1 MQVMLDTPPSMH
13 QLKLALR
20 PTNSSPECSRNSTQD
35 SLVRMLLKIDCLQEK
50 VSNLLLERIAELSME
65 SNSSS
70 DLDIPH
76 LVMSQFRWLDHVVD
90 SSGLVSK
97 MLEVIGIAQLNVQK
111 EIISCLPE
119 IIDDENHAEVAAHLS
134 YTIFSLFNSQLM
146 EENNDLMIDVL
157 DTMSNLTLNQTTL
170 DEIRSNLLKTLPS
183 IEETLLPVAVKF
195 ILQTVESP
203 NTFEI
208 LTELRSSLDFK
219 STFPSV
225 VSSTPYNTGTKNNQ
239 QREIELLVLDVIKS
253 SIRFQKQVGDSWIKV
268 IESMTSSSE
277 HKILDIFILFIL
289 HSFPSKKKAVES
301 VFRNKIRNCSFDE
314 VLLQGAFGSPA
325 VVLLEFFPVIL
336 SLSEVLLHSPEKE
349 ISHIGSVMF
358 TLAFQSS
365 NTYGHQEIIASL
377 INHVGSGNGTEID
390 LAINVLCELADKYST
405 EMCKFSIF
413 IKGILDY
420 VDNLSLPQIRKVY
433 SILCT
438 LAYCGEKNGISLQDE
453 LNIII
458 RKQLSNPLHKFKRM
472 GVVGALMAVK
482 AIMSNNRS
490 NESFSL
496 ENTNTSSV
504 SEYNQSAIHLLE
516 MVKSSTRKTPVAIS
530 LFYDELADAIICKE
544 LDSKLVTW
552 TNDYVVS
559 DFQVDFIV
567 DVENKETSKMID
579 GLEFSL
585 QYDIDEISEGGI
597 ALNLLPILIKNK
609 RNIISTQLS
618 DDSQAS
624 VCLFPM
630 IIAPQFRLFQI
641 CEAFTENGKLD
652 GIDALLGC
660 PIFLQKFDMDDFS
673 SFSTSK
679 QTIICDSI
687 FYVVNWMRELV
698 NAFMGQEDEE
708 MLPKVLQRISNI
720 HFLQQQ
726 LLSCISA
733 LQNKIYQPP
742 PANFDLESVCEIN
755 ICSISRKIIQKRGR
769 KKTSDK
775 KKIKNGT
782 SIGDSVAASGVPAS
796 GVPASAVPASTS
808 MYQVHGDDSV
818 EEVNTPVSLQQV
830 LPYFREFDL
839 KVFFLLQTTE
849 IVSSNEEERSSPVL
863 MEKAETLM
871 LLEDL
876 CRKMKQTFVI
886 SSEKKYGFSSNNFP
900 GKNCLPHVSFR
911 NSEEVLSTTI
921 HLLPYFCDHIEAAFT
936 FFQNIIS
943 ECDGIM
949 DGAKMFTPEADQ
961 MSRVME
967 FILLI
972 IFYVF
977 SWSGFQ
983 AKVQRSLLKDAL
995 KVFAKRTDPEL
1006 NHGSLQYILMK
1017 ASAYILNYIEIVPNL
1032 SCAIPTVKIIVLF
1045 HGWSDEKDSS
1055 RENIIKCCKALLE
1068 RQWFD
1073 PEGKQCKGSQHNE
1086 QINYLLMIY
1095 FKYSPDVISCLEF
1108 IVSNAVPE
1116 LIEAEAKEAYSKT
1129 FSSLNKGTF
1138 CTYYRLM
1145 LQHLAVDVK
1154 KNAHYTNSDSKQ
1166 VLTEKLAYW
1175 SLVIRV
1181 FHILV
1186 HLIKIFDS
1194 RPNLL
1199 CCLKVAKYPAL
1210 PGREDKYSCRIKL
1223 VDKLLVVL
1231 IGYPTINYGRQV
1243 VELFLKHAMP
1253 LLDKLFRNQQEDV
1266 LNLLKKLQ
1274 LCTRFLQHVCSH
1286 SKVCK
1291 DVTLTNHVPFIR
1303 KALETLLFRV
1313 KAMLAANKCMD
1324 AFWLGNLKNRDLQGE
1339 EIITE
1344 QSLIDSDSETE
1355 ELPQDDMSDVH
1366 EMWPVPAKY
1375 LLPIKKRLVR
1385 RESVFNL
1392 LLQLTSQMLIEDANL
1407 NVFFTSLLCSSNQF
1421 FTILAVWIDALSSW
1435 KTALLLG
1442 NSVLDHIGPLSNS
1455 RDITSFFALLNVDLR
1470 KESNLKAIYN
1480 FNFLHSLIV
1489 VIRKISKTD
1498 YFKKTGDRKFRSK
1511 HRSFK
1516 FSTFTNVTGVFLQ
1529 GPILT
1534 DDYKQIA
1541 CVLANMSSVGSY
1553 GSLKKSRIGVPHRC
1567 HTSSGLPYSLF
1578 E

>member
-1 MQVMLDTPPSMH
+1 
-13 QLKLALR
+13 
-20 PTNSSPECSRNSTQD
+20 
-35 SLVRMLLKIDCLQEK
+35 
-50 VSNLLLERIAELSME
+50 
-65 SNSSS
+65 
-70 DLDIPH
+70 
-76 LVMSQFRWLDHVVD
+76 
-90 SSGLVSK
+90 

-119 IIDDENHAEVAAHLS
+119 IIDDENHAEVAAHL
-134 YTIFSLFNSQLM
+134 SQLM

-458 RKQLSNPLHKFKRM
+458 RKQM

-782 SIGDSVAASGVPAS
+782 SIGDSVAASGVPASGVPAS

-1199 CCLKVAKYPAL
+1199 CCLKVVGVWDTETYCNGTFRTGPL
-1210 PGREDKYSCRIKL
+1210 HQMSL
-1223 VDKLLVVL
+1223 VGTAHEEVGSYFPDL
-1231 IGYPTINYGRQV
+1231 IEMLEKDPFLNYGRQV

-1355 ELPQDDMSDVH
+1355 ELPQDDMSDVVNNSDVEYEPMESDNETIDSYESDDVLSEH
-1366 EMWPVPAKY
+1366 EDDSVMLSDSWKRIADIFSDCRPNS
-1375 LLPIKKRLVR
+1375 LPELVR
-1385 RESVFNL
+1385 NFSGINPAL
-1392 LLQLTSQMLIEDANL
+1392 NCNAN
-1407 NVFFTSLLCSSNQF
+1407 NS
-1421 FTILAVWIDALSSW
+1421 ILE
-1435 KTALLLG
+1435 
-1442 NSVLDHIGPLSNS
+1442 N
-1455 RDITSFFALLNVDLR
+1455 
-1470 KESNLKAIYN
+1470 
-1480 FNFLHSLIV
+1480 
-1489 VIRKISKTD
+1489 
-1498 YFKKTGDRKFRSK
+1498 FKKFITNDVINYLVKNDSKKNRNARSAGATQELDQGESRSSKSDNEGDEYNNIF
-1511 HRSFK
+1511 
-1516 FSTFTNVTGVFLQ
+1516 
-1529 GPILT
+1529 
-1534 DDYKQIA
+1534 
-1541 CVLANMSSVGSY
+1541 
-1553 GSLKKSRIGVPHRC
+1553 
-1567 HTSSGLPYSLF
+1567 
-1578 E
+1578 

>member
-1 MQVMLDTPPSMH
+1 MMFTAGSNVVLLSPFCVLGKDTQPI
-13 QLKLALR
+13 A
-20 PTNSSPECSRNSTQD
+20 
-35 SLVRMLLKIDCLQEK
+35 SLHPR
-50 VSNLLLERIAELSME
+50 
-65 SNSSS
+65 
-70 DLDIPH
+70 
-76 LVMSQFRWLDHVVD
+76 
-90 SSGLVSK
+90 
-97 MLEVIGIAQLNVQK
+97 
-111 EIISCLPE
+111 
-119 IIDDENHAEVAAHLS
+119 
-134 YTIFSLFNSQLM
+134 
-146 EENNDLMIDVL
+146 
-157 DTMSNLTLNQTTL
+157 
-170 DEIRSNLLKTLPS
+170 
-183 IEETLLPVAVKF
+183 
-195 ILQTVESP
+195 
-203 NTFEI
+203 
-208 LTELRSSLDFK
+208 
-219 STFPSV
+219 
-225 VSSTPYNTGTKNNQ
+225 
-239 QREIELLVLDVIKS
+239 
-253 SIRFQKQVGDSWIKV
+253 V

-314 VLLQGAFGSPA
+314 VYGVIVFYFQ
-325 VVLLEFFPVIL
+325 VLLEFFPVIL

-796 GVPASAVPASTS
+796 GVPASGVPASAVPASTS

-1186 HLIKIFDS
+1186 HLIK
-1194 RPNLL
+1194 
-1199 CCLKVAKYPAL
+1199 
-1210 PGREDKYSCRIKL
+1210 
-1223 VDKLLVVL
+1223 
-1231 IGYPTINYGRQV
+1231 YGRQV

-1355 ELPQDDMSDVH
+1355 ELPQDDMSDVVNNSDVEYEPMESDNETIDSYESDDVLSEH
-1366 EMWPVPAKY
+1366 EDDSVMLSDSWKRIADIFSDCRPNS
-1375 LLPIKKRLVR
+1375 LPELVR
-1385 RESVFNL
+1385 NFSGINPAL
-1392 LLQLTSQMLIEDANL
+1392 NCNAN
-1407 NVFFTSLLCSSNQF
+1407 NS
-1421 FTILAVWIDALSSW
+1421 ILE
-1435 KTALLLG
+1435 
-1442 NSVLDHIGPLSNS
+1442 N
-1455 RDITSFFALLNVDLR
+1455 
-1470 KESNLKAIYN
+1470 
-1480 FNFLHSLIV
+1480 
-1489 VIRKISKTD
+1489 
-1498 YFKKTGDRKFRSK
+1498 FKKFITNDVINYLVKNDSKKNRNARSAGATQELDQGESRSSKSDNEGDEYNNIF
-1511 HRSFK
+1511 
-1516 FSTFTNVTGVFLQ
+1516 
-1529 GPILT
+1529 
-1534 DDYKQIA
+1534 
-1541 CVLANMSSVGSY
+1541 
-1553 GSLKKSRIGVPHRC
+1553 
-1567 HTSSGLPYSLF
+1567 
-1578 E
+1578 

>member
-886 SSEKKYGFSSNNFP
+886 SSEKKYGFSSNN
-900 GKNCLPHVSFR
+900 
-911 NSEEVLSTTI
+911 
-921 HLLPYFCDHIEAAFT
+921 
-936 FFQNIIS
+936 IIS